1 MRLKMAIIMLVLLL
15 SATVSTANPG
25 GKGDD
30 VRSRDC
36 AGSCHASSSS
46 NGVSTASLNITF
58 PNEVYSGLLIEV
70 QTSVGYV
77 DVSSNNMVGMTL
89 LINSDGAKD
98 LPANDGWEVVTDP
111 NGGTNNYVE
120 ISDTFSSQ
128 NIVNRSWTLRSP
140 SDPGAYEL
148 YLAVQHGTPE
158 GGIAMTG
165 ISLAQSVI
173 VEEVPENLPRLSEDW
188 TPTNQREI
196 GVDTVITI
204 ETVNVESA
212 TVELMNGAETITIP
226 VIDDEFTIPAAV
238 NPGTVQW
245 RLIMEGAG
253 PTQYSPWF
261 RITAQEPGWQ
271 VDETALYLQSIAIF
285 LLCAGLV
292 VLRRPEEDDL
302 LKDYDNTTHLDGLS
316 QPIETHDTPS
326 SLPIVEPGIIATEI
340 KQTPPVPATGLPAG
354 WTMEQWEYYGQEH
367 LDNLAQ
373 EGVE

>member
-1 MRLKMAIIMLVLLL
+1 MRFKITIVLLTLLL

-46 NGVSTASLNITF
+46 NGVSTASLNIIF
-58 PNEVYSGLLIEV
+58 PNEVYAGLLIEV
-70 QTSVGYV
+70 NTSVGNI

-120 ISDTFSSQ
+120 ISDSFSSQ
-128 NIVNRSWTLRSP
+128 NIVNRSWTLRAP
-140 SDPGAYEL
+140 SDTGTYEL

-158 GGIAMTG
+158 GGVAMTG
-165 ISLAQSVI
+165 ISQAKSVI

-196 GVDTVITI
+196 GVETIITI
-204 ETVNVESA
+204 ETINVESA
-212 TVELMNGAETITIP
+212 TVELMNGAEIITIP
-226 VIDDEFTIPAAV
+226 VVDNEFTIPAAV

-245 RLIMEGAG
+245 RLVMEGEG

-271 VDETALYLQSIAIF
+271 VDETALYLQGVALF

-292 VLRRPEEDDL
+292 VLRRKDEENL
-302 LKDYDNTTHLDGLS
+302 LKDYDNTVHLNESSFENQDHLQV
-316 QPIETHDTPS
+316 QPIDEQVTITND
-326 SLPIVEPGIIATEI
+326 VQ
-340 KQTPPVPATGLPAG
+340 QTPPLPASGLPQG

-367 LDNLAQ
+367 LDNLAE
-373 EGVE
+373 EGAQ

>member
-1 MRLKMAIIMLVLLL
+1 MRFKITIVLLALLL

-46 NGVSTASLNITF
+46 NGVSTASLNIIF
-58 PNEVYSGLLIEV
+58 PNEVYAGLLIEV
-70 QTSVGYV
+70 NTSVGNI

-120 ISDTFSSQ
+120 ISDSFSSQ
-128 NIVNRSWTLRSP
+128 NIVNRSWTLRAP
-140 SDPGAYEL
+140 SDTGTYEL

-158 GGIAMTG
+158 GGVAMTG
-165 ISLAQSVI
+165 ISQAKSVI

-196 GVDTVITI
+196 GVETIITI
-204 ETVNVESA
+204 ETINVESA
-212 TVELMNGAETITIP
+212 TVELMNGAEIITIP
-226 VIDDEFTIPAAV
+226 VVDNEFTIPAAV

-245 RLIMEGAG
+245 RLVMEGEG

-271 VDETALYLQSIAIF
+271 VDETALYLQGVALF

-292 VLRRPEEDDL
+292 VLRRKDEENL
-302 LKDYDNTTHLDGLS
+302 LKDYDNTAHLNESSFENQDPLQV
-316 QPIETHDTPS
+316 QPIDEQVTITND
-326 SLPIVEPGIIATEI
+326 VQ
-340 KQTPPVPATGLPAG
+340 QTPPLPATGLPQG

-367 LDNLAQ
+367 LDNLAK
-373 EGVE
+373 EGAQ

>member
-1 MRLKMAIIMLVLLL
+1 MRFKLAIVLLTLLL

-46 NGVSTASLNITF
+46 NGVSTASLNIIF
-58 PNEVYSGLLIEV
+58 PNEVYAGLLIEV
-70 QTSVGYV
+70 NTSVGNI

-120 ISDTFSSQ
+120 ISDSFSSQ
-128 NIVNRSWTLRSP
+128 NIVNRSWTLRAP
-140 SDPGAYEL
+140 SDTGTYEL

-158 GGIAMTG
+158 GGVAMTG
-165 ISLAQSVI
+165 ISQAKSVI

-196 GVDTVITI
+196 GVETIITI
-204 ETVNVESA
+204 ETINVESA
-212 TVELMNGAETITIP
+212 TVELMNGAEIITIP
-226 VIDDEFTIPAAV
+226 VVDNEFTIPAAV

-245 RLIMEGAG
+245 RLVMEGEG

-271 VDETALYLQSIAIF
+271 VDETALYLQGVALF

-292 VLRRPEEDDL
+292 VLRRKDEENL
-302 LKDYDNTTHLDGLS
+302 LKDYDNTVHLNESSFENQDPLQV
-316 QPIETHDTPS
+316 QPIDEQVTITND
-326 SLPIVEPGIIATEI
+326 VQ
-340 KQTPPVPATGLPAG
+340 QTPPLPASGLPQG

-367 LDNLAQ
+367 LDNLAE
-373 EGVE
+373 EGAQ

>member
-1 MRLKMAIIMLVLLL
+1 MRFKLAIVLLTLLL

-46 NGVSTASLNITF
+46 NGVSTASLNIIF
-58 PNEVYSGLLIEV
+58 PNEVYAGLLIEV
-70 QTSVGYV
+70 NTSVGNI

-120 ISDTFSSQ
+120 ISDSFSSQ
-128 NIVNRSWTLRSP
+128 NIVNRSWTLRAP
-140 SDPGAYEL
+140 SDTGTYEL

-158 GGIAMTG
+158 GGVAMTG
-165 ISLAQSVI
+165 ISQAKSVI

-196 GVDTVITI
+196 GVETIITI
-204 ETVNVESA
+204 ETINVESA
-212 TVELMNGAETITIP
+212 TVELMNGAEIITIP
-226 VIDDEFTIPAAV
+226 VVDNEFTIPAAV

-245 RLIMEGAG
+245 RLVMEGEG

-271 VDETALYLQSIAIF
+271 VDETALYLQGVALF

-292 VLRRPEEDDL
+292 VLRRKDEENL
-302 LKDYDNTTHLDGLS
+302 LKDYDNTVHLNESSFENQDPLQV
-316 QPIETHDTPS
+316 QPIDEQVTITND
-326 SLPIVEPGIIATEI
+326 VQ
-340 KQTPPVPATGLPAG
+340 QTPPLPATGLPQG

-367 LDNLAQ
+367 LDNLAE
-373 EGVE
+373 EGAQ